1 MPSFAST
8 SGPTRKVDIPI
19 KNKRYQIP
27 RYPFTE
33 PMAEGTAPEPG
44 SGMLVPWTRVSTLLD
59 THKDKEGIFKW
70 VKRLVIKGIG
80 ARPDLYAL
88 AAATRLDDRATLDRI
103 GDQAF
108 DVAGGQASA
117 NIGSALHSFLER
129 WLEGDK
135 TLAIPEQWRPDVAAV
150 TAAFQD
156 AGITPVPE
164 LQEIV
169 VVRPDLADGDSA
181 GLAGRLDLVVWY
193 EGQLT
198 IADYKTGSDPLL
210 YGSWEIQQQG
220 GIYGSAWAMWDG
232 EFWRPM
238 PPIRRDKMLM
248 IHVLP
253 GAATVT
259 ISEIDLD
266 PAELEA
272 DIESAYRTRRRRKE
286 AKKAH
291 RLVLKVEDGAV
302 DAPLEGGV
310 VQAFGKAT
318 EDDQHRSEV
327 HPSADTFRARP
338 SSPTPDAALQAQ
350 KAAERLAKVDQMAKA
365 AGRNDDPDDEG
376 PGTIEHGDT
385 VNGFKVDLSGVPP
398 IMNGEGKAL
407 MPLAGPGERGCGVCG
422 RKGHRKGGKACLGD
436 ADPGTGR
443 AARQAMTDEAKT
455 GEQVRTEDAA
465 RTHTNH
471 SWTRDPI
478 AGTWSCAV
486 GGEPAAPEVGAV
498 LTAKQEIPDVAA
510 GDFTEAELE
519 SLHHQPTLDELA
531 EALISDARDRDD
543 DKSLTTGD
551 VAILS
556 GDEAEIRKWWSPNS
570 DPDDT
575 TTEADL
581 AAALRAGEMIRAE
594 LVNDSTVLP
603 GTDGPE
609 EPDPFDEDG
618 STALDPKE
626 ADRNLL
632 LDRVN
637 KAKDKADLRQIR
649 ADAIEMS
656 LWEGA
661 VQEAGLA
668 KVKTF

>member
-8 SGPTRKVDIPI
+8 SGPAKKVDIPI
-19 KNKRYQIP
+19 KNKRYQLP
-27 RYPFTE
+27 RYPFDFPMKEGQE
-33 PMAEGTAPEPG
+33 PTAG
-44 SGMLVPWTRVSTLLD
+44 AGMLVPWTRVSTLLD
-59 THKDKEGIFKW
+59 THKDKEGILKW
-70 VKRLVIKGIG
+70 KNRLTAKGLSE
-80 ARPDLYAL
+80 REDLIAL
-88 AAATRLDDRATLDRI
+88 GAAARLSDKSTLDRVCE
-103 GDQAF
+103 QAF
-108 DVAGGQASA
+108 DYAKGQASA
-117 NIGSALHSFLER
+117 NIGQALHGFLER

-210 YGSWEIQQQG
+210 YGAWEIQQQG

-291 RLVLKVEDGAV
+291 RLVFKVEDGAV
-302 DAPLEGGV
+302 DSMMNTVA
-310 VQAFGKAT
+310 QI
-318 EDDQHRSEV
+318 EDEADRHRAEV
-327 HPSADTFRARP
+327 HPSAATFNPRRGA
-338 SSPTPDAALQAQ
+338 PTPEAALQAQ
-350 KAAERLAKVDQMAKA
+350 KAAERLAKVDAMAKA
-365 AGRNDDPDDEG
+365 AGRNDDPDDETAPEIVPDG
-376 PGTIEHGDT
+376 LAKNELAALAVGGD
-385 VNGFKVDLSGVPP
+385 
-398 IMNGEGKAL
+398 GKAL

-422 RKGHRKGGKACLGD
+422 RKGHRKGGKACLGYD
-436 ADPGTGR
+436 DPSFLGKGPLVHP
-443 AARQAMTDEAKT
+443 A
-455 GEQVRTEDAA
+455 GG
-465 RTHTNH
+465 H

-478 AGTWSCAV
+478 SGDWSCAV

-498 LTAKQEIPDVAA
+498 LTGGDLVKLAIAHRAKGE
-510 GDFTEAELE
+510 E
-519 SLHHQPTLDELA
+519 
-531 EALISDARDRDD
+531 
-543 DKSLTTGD
+543 TTGD
-551 VAILS
+551 TAILS
-556 GDEAEIRKWWSPNS
+556 GNEAEIRKWWTPNS
-570 DPDDT
+570 DPDDS

-581 AAALRAGEMIRAE
+581 AAALHAGELVRGAVADDGRAKAYPQE
-594 LVNDSTVLP
+594 FPGQVTGAEQGYKPAEYPVGGSFQEDST
-603 GTDGPE
+603 

-618 STALDPKE
+618 SQVLSAKE
-626 ADRNLL
+626 QDWHLF
-632 LDRVN
+632 LDRIN
-637 KAKDKADLRQIR
+637 EAKDKAEIR
-649 ADAIEMS
+649 AIRAEATELGVWDEA
-656 LWEGA
+656 LLK
-661 VQEAGLA
+661 AGLDRI
-668 KVKTF
+668 KTF